1 MRALWHA
8 AYPER
13 SLPGLVS
20 DQWKEMG
27 WQGADP
33 STDFRFLIHDHLSYS
48 LTPVGTIESAFF
60 QTKQI
65 ILTTNFATC
74 QSWFRHT

>member
-27 WQGADP
+27 WQGTDP
-33 STDFRFLIHDHLSYS
+33 STDFRFLIHDHLSNS
-48 LTPVGTIESAFF
+48 LTPVGTIEGSFF
-60 QTKQI
+60 
-65 ILTTNFATC
+65 
-74 QSWFRHT
+74 R